1 MIENTEPI
9 SEMDKDELIE
19 QLLARDYTELNK
31 MLVAIDQLRSDAGPY
46 KMLLCNYQS
55 LRASR
60 DLWKSRAME
69 YEKLAKRNSEWC
81 DELVDQIRDSFTEY
95 KAALEAYEYIRKY
108 ADEMC
113 VQLPCDANGI
123 VWNGSESRY
132 VDDNGTHF
140 LDGLVWNGKQ
150 WRIFTVSCN
159 GVNYSTSVDPST
171 VMHER
176 KDSEE
181 MGVTES
187 VADIFN
193 KVDWSE
199 HGGNI
204 RRRKVLDALYEIG
217 INVEE
222 FNHGRGIW
230 H

>member
-1 MIENTEPI
+1 MSENTEPT

-55 LRASR
+55 LKASR

-69 YEKLAKRNSEWC
+69 YEKLAKRNAEWA
-81 DELVDQIRDSFTEY
+81 DELLEQIRDSFTEY
-95 KAALEAYEYIRKY
+95 KGAIDALNTLLDYSNNLSVPLPFG
-108 ADEMC
+108 ADG
-113 VQLPCDANGI
+113 V

-132 VDDNGTHF
+132 VDEDGTHF
-140 LDGLVWNGKQ
+140 LDGFVWNGKE

-181 MGVTES
+181 MGVTEG

-193 KVDWSE
+193 RVDWSE

-204 RRRKVLDALYEIG
+204 GRRKVLDALYEIG